1 MQTALNYLHTFAQ
14 VLIYLFIAAIVLR
27 ALAAWFVRDYRGLLM
42 GFLFDV
48 TEPVLS
54 PLRRLVPGALGVDFS
69 PMIAVLVLYVL
80 GQFLG

>member
-14 VLIYLFIAAIVLR
+14 VLIYLFIAAIILR
-27 ALAAWFVRDYRGLLM
+27 ALASWFFRDYRGLLM

-54 PLRRLVPGALGVDFS
+54 PLRRVAPAGLGVDIS